1 MQRLG
6 CRHDLKELGEYLDER
21 QAGLVV
27 VVAEMED
34 DVKQSTSKAD
44 KLETRELEADHRRDR
59 TGRQAAGGEQDA
71 EDADTE
77 D

>member
-1 MQRLG
+1 MRGRQVLSSSAWQRS
-6 CRHDLKELGEYLDER
+6 KTN
-21 QAGLVV
+21 
-27 VVAEMED
+27 
-34 DVKQSTSKAD
+34 VKQSTSKGD